1 MRFGLTSLISLAG
14 LLSSL
19 AIKDECRKNDRLT
32 QSAYNHGQKTWDKFV
47 FFFFCQIT
55 HAQPLP
61 TSKTTLDECIQNFSE
76 YNILKVGR
84 RENCEVLCKRWPH
97 FMRASRRR
105 R

>member
-47 FFFFCQIT
+47 FFFCQIA
-55 HAQPLP
+55 HA
-61 TSKTTLDECIQNFSE
+61 
-76 YNILKVGR
+76 
-84 RENCEVLCKRWPH
+84 
-97 FMRASRRR
+97 
-105 R
+105 

>member
-47 FFFFCQIT
+47 LFFFFCQIT

-61 TSKTTLDECIQNFSE
+61 H
-76 YNILKVGR
+76 LKNNVGQVYP
-84 RENCEVLCKRWPH
+84 E
-97 FMRASRRR
+97 FF
-105 R
+105 

>member
-47 FFFFCQIT
+47 FFFLSNHTCPT
-55 HAQPLP
+55 PAQPLP
-61 TSKTTLDECIQNFSE
+61 H
-76 YNILKVGR
+76 LKNNVGQVYP
-84 RENCEVLCKRWPH
+84 E
-97 FMRASRRR
+97 FF
-105 R
+105 